1 MKYIDIHTH
10 RKENSANVSIVNLLP
25 EDVLNISVTGLY
37 STGLHPWYIDEN
49 RIEKDIQL
57 VEEAASKENF
67 IAVGETGLD
76 KFAGSTIELQKEV
89 FRKHIEISEKYKK
102 PLIIHCVRMFNEL
115 IRIKKELSP
124 ESAWIIH
131 GFNSNKQIAVEL
143 VKNGI
148 CLSFGK
154 ELLKENSKI
163 VGILPEI
170 PLNYIF
176 FETDDSD
183 IIIDNIYKSAAAI
196 LNIGVEELG
205 EKIEDNFN
213 KIF

>member
-1 MKYIDIHTH
+1 
-10 RKENSANVSIVNLLP
+10 
-25 EDVLNISVTGLY
+25 
-37 STGLHPWYIDEN
+37 
-49 RIEKDIQL
+49 
-57 VEEAASKENF
+57 
-67 IAVGETGLD
+67 
-76 KFAGSTIELQKEV
+76 
-89 FRKHIEISEKYKK
+89 
-102 PLIIHCVRMFNEL
+102 
-115 IRIKKELSP
+115 
-124 ESAWIIH
+124 
-131 GFNSNKQIAVEL
+131 
-143 VKNGI
+143 
-148 CLSFGK
+148 LSFGK